1 MKKVFILLLAT
12 LLCTC
17 PVFAAENKETDE
29 NGVSP
34 VDIEDI
40 IECAGVENIAWDDA
54 WNLLVGT
61 ENGNSLVAIAEPAEN
76 PETTE
81 MMYIYIDALENLSEQ
96 LETVFL
102 CAFTLQERK
111 EATALEEIDISN
123 VYSDYP
129 CAMYSFV
136 TKDGHYMADMSVIIN
151 HKLIS
156 MIYDISDCT
165 NIDFENTIFQNYLN
179 IAYSIR

>member
-1 MKKVFILLLAT
+1 MKKVFILLLVT
-12 LLCTC
+12 ILCTY
-17 PVFAAENKETDE
+17 PVFAAEDKETDE
-29 NGVSP
+29 NGAFP
-34 VDIEDI
+34 VEIEDI

-54 WNLLVGT
+54 WNLLVGI
-61 ENGNSLVAIAEPAEN
+61 ESGNGLVAIAEPAEN

-81 MMYIYIDALENLSEQ
+81 VMYIYVNELENLSEQ

-102 CAFTLQERK
+102 CTFTSKERK
-111 EATALEEIDISN
+111 EATVLEKIDISN

-129 CAMYSFV
+129 CAMYSFA
-136 TKDGHYMADMSVIIN
+136 TKDGHYMADMSVIID

-156 MIYDISDCT
+156 MIYDISDYT
-165 NIDFENTIFQNYLN
+165 SIDFENTIFQNYLN